1 LRRRRTRN
9 ADIVSFAL
17 LAQRILD
24 LPEQGTRLVAIDGG
38 GGSGKTTFAAR
49 LAAGLGGAPIVP
61 TDDFASAEIPID
73 WWPRMRDQ
81 VILPLRKGG
90 SARYQ
95 RYDWPTG
102 ELAEW
107 VEVPQCPVVI
117 IEGVSSGR
125 LEWASELAFL
135 IWVEAPR
142 RVRLASGLERDGA
155 AARQLWLGWMAAE
168 DRYRRLHR
176 PSQRADLIVAGA
188 PTGRHDLASE
198 FLQLRGVRTI
208 EDHL

>member
-1 LRRRRTRN
+1 LRRKRTRN

-95 RYDWPTG
+95 RYDG
-102 ELAEW
+102 
-107 VEVPQCPVVI
+107 
-117 IEGVSSGR
+117 
-125 LEWASELAFL
+125 
-135 IWVEAPR
+135 
-142 RVRLASGLERDGA
+142 VRLARGLERDGV